1 MAETRAAETVLDRR
15 ALPAAMLV
23 DHARMA
29 DGWTLRRMAWPVD
42 DGVAPRGRLLFL
54 SGRADFGEKY
64 LEAMAHWRAR
74 GWSVTSFDWRGQ
86 GGSAMRRDGSLAPEP
101 GFGLLLDDLAAIVAG
116 EAAAGP
122 GPHVAVAHSMGAHLA
137 LRLMAERGWRPAAA
151 VLAAPMIGIASGPL
165 PPAAAALVAHAMC
178 ALRLG
183 ERRVWRARPGGAL
196 RQTTLTGSVERFAD
210 EGWWAERTPAYRTLP
225 PRWAWLDAAYRSI
238 AALRRAPLEEVR
250 VPLLF
255 LAAKRDR
262 LVSNA
267 AIGAAVARV
276 PAARLLTIDAAH
288 ELLREADPARLAA
301 LAAIDAFLDA
311 AVPAASVPD
320 AAALDVAPPGAAVP
334 G

>member
-1 MAETRAAETVLDRR
+1 MAGTRAAETVLDRR
-15 ALPAAMLV
+15 ALPAAMRV

-29 DGWTLRRMAWPVD
+29 DGWTLRRMAWAAD
-42 DGVAPRGRLLFL
+42 DAASSRGRLLFL

-86 GGSAMRRDGSLAPEP
+86 GGSAAESAGGAGGSLAPEP
-101 GFGLLLDDLAAIVAG
+101 EFALLLDDLAAMVAG

-165 PPAAAALVAHAMC
+165 PPAAAAFVARAMC
-178 ALRLG
+178 ALGLG
-183 ERRVWRARPGGAL
+183 GRRVWRARPGGAL
-196 RQTTLTGSVERFAD
+196 RQTTLTGSAERFAD

-238 AALRRAPLEEVR
+238 AALRRAPLTDVR
-250 VPLLF
+250 VPLLIM
-255 LAAKRDR
+255 AAARDR

-267 AIGAAVARV
+267 AIAAAVARL
-276 PAARLLTIDAAH
+276 PDARLLTIDAAH

-301 LAAIDAFLDA
+301 LAAIDAFLD
-311 AVPAASVPD
+311 
-320 AAALDVAPPGAAVP
+320 DVAPAMAVTP
-334 G
+334 